1 MKEDARMMLQE
12 SELLATRGARQ
23 PQFDPSLQHGTKGI
37 NVSTGERLVSL
48 AAGLALVGYGLRRRT
63 VPAIL
68 LALVG
73 SSFIRRGLTGHSR
86 VHSLLGITEVDGESG
101 VAFELSTT
109 ILKPREE
116 LYRVWRD
123 FEHHPR
129 FIPDLLSVRNLEAG
143 RSHWVFQGPAGVL
156 LEWDSRVTE
165 DRPGERISWHTL
177 PGSRLPHSGTVRFED
192 APGGRG
198 TVVHLSMRY
207 HVPGGRAA
215 VMVAKLLGE
224 EPKQHLARGLRQFKQ
239 FQETGE
245 VATVASQPHGHRTR
259 LGKTLA
265 PRS

>member
-1 MKEDARMMLQE
+1 MMLQE
-12 SELLATRGARQ
+12 SELIATRGARR
-23 PQFDPSLQHGTKGI
+23 PQLDPSLQHGTKGV
-37 NVSTGERLVSL
+37 NVSTGERLASL
-48 AAGLALVGYGLRRRT
+48 AVGLTLVGYGLRRRT
-63 VPAIL
+63 LPAIL
-68 LALVG
+68 LAAVG
-73 SSFIRRGLTGHSR
+73 GSFVHRGLTGRSR
-86 VHSLLGITEVDGESG
+86 AYALMGMTEVEGEPG
-101 VAFELSTT
+101 VVFELSTT

-116 LYRVWRD
+116 LYRAWRD

-143 RSHWVFQGPAGVL
+143 RSHWIFQGPAGVL

-165 DRPGERISWHTL
+165 DKPGERIEWETL
-177 PGSRLPHSGTVRFED
+177 PGSKLPHSGIVRFED

-207 HVPGGRAA
+207 HVPGGRTS
-215 VMVAKLLGE
+215 VLVAKLLGE

-239 FQETGE
+239 LQETGE
-245 VATVASQPHGHRTR
+245 VATVDSQPHGHRTR